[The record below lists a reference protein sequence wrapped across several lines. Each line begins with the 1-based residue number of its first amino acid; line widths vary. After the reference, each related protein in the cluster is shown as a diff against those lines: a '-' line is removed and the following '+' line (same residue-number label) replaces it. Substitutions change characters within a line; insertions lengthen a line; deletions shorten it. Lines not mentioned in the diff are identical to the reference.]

1 MGDTYGAWEATL
13 DNGEKHLIVAKAY
26 ASAHSLATGIFG
38 AFTELRLVGTD
49 WPARWDRVAY
59 RSVLVDEED

>member
-49 WPARWDRVAY
+49 WPARWDRVA
-59 RSVLVDEED
+59 